1 MATIQKKCHEVILM
15 RKKLSAAKK
24 ILAMSVLCLAFLTAC
39 GGKEDEQPQGGQF
52 PTGSTEGQQLD
63 VVLDENDF
71 PDVAAGLDGGTFLGM
86 QFHKGE
92 PVQLWASDPQG
103 GDTVSIYLY
112 RKDGTRETVIET
124 VSWDDTMS
132 GGYLDGQGNYYGIAK
147 NKVTKTDTSGQPLFS
162 AAAGNIRTHD
172 SIEEI
177 CSTPGGETALLARV
191 TDPDTSII
199 GMKLME
205 VGQDGKLTEVELN
218 ADRKSSYENPPSL
231 AAHLGAWG
239 EDLLL
244 LDGDYVYKI
253 DLQTGTLT
261 QAVSLIQTSYVA
273 HQQVSEEAI
282 RAMCIPESGRIELL
296 WAYSSGRGR
305 CENLTF
311 KDMTKERET
320 ITLSGWNIDPW
331 LKEQVAKF
339 NTAND
344 KYYISIKS
352 VSDTSAAYDLRI
364 NTGIE
369 IATGKGPEL
378 VYGEYMLESVS
389 GMIEKGILTDL
400 APLMEQSGIK
410 EEDYFPM
417 AFRWRTGDAIYG
429 ICYEAVAKDHL
440 IKAEV
445 LGDVRNPDMETL
457 LDAMLA
463 YPEKA
468 CFSGGGSSS
477 KNILRD
483 FLYVSDTLY
492 GMLDWEAGTCD
503 FSGELLPKMLEV
515 AKRYAYWSSDVA
527 VTKRRQNT
535 DSYAFPTKEEN
546 EAEGYVPFI
555 YIFDDGIHP
564 VVDTGRD
571 RTLCINAN
579 SAHPEAAW
587 EFLSF
592 ILSEEAQETIYS
604 FQNRRKLPVM
614 KKAFLSG
621 GQDFIDRNQAISVP
635 GYEPPKANVD
645 GLAEYLEDARE
656 WSWKTK
662 PIVEII
668 VEEASGYFNGARDIQ
683 QVLDA
688 AQNRVQLYMD
698 ERGGTY

>member
-1 MATIQKKCHEVILM
+1 M

-24 ILAMSVLCLAFLTAC
+24 ILAMSVLCLVSLTAC
-39 GGKEDEQPQGGQF
+39 GGKADEQPEGGQF
-52 PTGSTEGQQLD
+52 PAGSTEGQQLD

-71 PDVAAGLDGGTFLGM
+71 PDIAAELSGGTFLGM
-86 QFHKGE
+86 QFYKGE
-92 PVQLWASDPQG
+92 PVQLWASEPQG
-103 GDTVSIYLY
+103 GNAVSIYLY
-112 RKDGTRETVIET
+112 RKDKTRETVIET
-124 VSWDDTMS
+124 ISWDDTMS
-132 GGYLDGQGNYYGIAK
+132 GGYLDEQGNYYGIVL
-147 NKVTKTDTSGQPLFS
+147 NKVTKTDASGKTLFS
-162 AAAGNIRTHD
+162 ATAGAAGRFD

-177 CSTPGGETALLARV
+177 CSAPGGKTALLAELE
-191 TDPDTSII
+191 DPETSY
-199 GMKLME
+199 MNMTLME
-205 VGQDGKLTEVELN
+205 LGQGGELTKVELKTDKN
-218 ADRKSSYENPPSL
+218 STARNLPSMT
-231 AAHLGAWG
+231 AHLGTWG

-244 LDGDYVYKI
+244 MDGDYIYKI
-253 DLQTGTLT
+253 DLKTGTLT

-273 HQQVSEEAI
+273 QKYAPPESQEDI
-282 RAMCIPESGRIELL
+282 RAVYIPESGRIELL

-320 ITLSGWNIDPW
+320 ITLSGWRIDSW

-339 NTAND
+339 NSAND
-344 KYYISIKS
+344 RYYISIKT
-352 VSDTSAAYDLRI
+352 VSDDTRDAYDFRI
-364 NTGIE
+364 NFGIE

-378 VYGEYMLESVS
+378 VYDGEYMLESVS
-389 GMIEKGILTDL
+389 GAIEKGILMDL

-417 AFRWRTGDAIYG
+417 TFRWRTGDAIYG
-429 ICYEAVAKDHL
+429 ICYEAFAKDYL
-440 IKAEV
+440 IKADV

-468 CFSGGGSSS
+468 CFSSGLPPHS
-477 KNILRD
+477 ILWEL
-483 FLYVSDTLY
+483 LYVSDTLY

-515 AKRYAYWSSDVA
+515 AKRYEYSSSDAA
-527 VTKRRQNT
+527 VTKERHNFN
-535 DSYAFPTKEEN
+535 SYVFPTEEEL
-546 EAEGYVPFI
+546 EAEGYVPFL
-555 YIFDDGIHP
+555 YMFDDGIHP
-564 VVDTGRD
+564 VVDNYKD

-604 FQNRRKLPVM
+604 FQNKYDLPVM
-614 KKAFLSG
+614 KKVFLSG
-621 GQDFIDRNQAISVP
+621 GQDFIDRNQSISVP

-656 WSWKTK
+656 RSWKTE
-662 PIVEII
+662 PIVDII
-668 VEEASGYFNGARDIQ
+668 IEEARAYFDGAKDIQ
-683 QVLDA
+683 QVLDV
-688 AQNRVQLYMD
+688 AQNRVQLYLD

>member
-1 MATIQKKCHEVILM
+1 M
-15 RKKLSAAKK
+15 RKKSLTGMK
-24 ILAMSVLCLAFLTAC
+24 ILAASVLCLAFLTAC
-39 GGKEDEQPQGGQF
+39 GGKEDKQPEGGQF
-52 PTGSTEGQQLD
+52 PTGGTEGQQLD

-86 QFHKGE
+86 QFYKGE
-92 PVQLWASDPQG
+92 PVQLWASKPRQG
-103 GDTVSIYLY
+103 NAVSVYLY

-124 VSWDDTMS
+124 VNWDDTMS
-132 GGYLDGQGNYYGIAK
+132 GGYLDEQGNYYGIAY
-147 NKVTKTDTSGQPLFS
+147 NKVTKTDASGKTLFS
-162 AAAGNIRTHD
+162 AVAGIEGRFD

-177 CSTPGGETALLARV
+177 CSTPGGKTALLAKLE
-191 TDPDTSII
+191 DPETTY
-199 GMKLME
+199 MNMTLME
-205 VGQDGKLTEVELN
+205 LGQGGELTKVELKTDKN
-218 ADRKSSYENPPSL
+218 STARNSPSM
-231 AAHLGAWG
+231 AAHLGTWG

-244 LDGDYVYKI
+244 MDGDYIYKI
-253 DLQTGTLT
+253 DLQAGTLT
-261 QAVSLIQTSYVA
+261 QAVSMIQTSYVA
-273 HQQVSEEAI
+273 QQYAPPESQEDI
-282 RAMCIPESGRIELL
+282 RAVYIPESGRIELL

-305 CENLTF
+305 CENLIF

-320 ITLSGWNIDPW
+320 ITLSGWNIDSW

-339 NTAND
+339 NSAND
-344 KYYISIKS
+344 RYYISIKT
-352 VSDTSAAYDLRI
+352 VSDNGSAAYDFRI

-389 GMIEKGILTDL
+389 GMIEKGILMDL

-410 EEDYFPM
+410 EEDYFPL
-417 AFRWRTGDAIYG
+417 AFRWRTGDGIYG
-429 ICYEAVAKDHL
+429 ICYEAVAKDYL
-440 IKAEV
+440 IKADV

-468 CFSGGGSSS
+468 CFSGSASSS

-492 GMLDWEAGTCD
+492 GTLDWEAGACD
-503 FSGELLPKMLEV
+503 FSGELLPKMLQV
-515 AKRYAYWSSDVA
+515 AKRYEYWSSDAA
-527 VTKRRQNT
+527 VTKRRQNF
-535 DSYAFPTKEEN
+535 DSYVFPTEEEH
-546 EAEGYVPFI
+546 EAEGYVPFL

-564 VVDTGRD
+564 VVDNSRD
-571 RTLCINAN
+571 RTLCINVN

-604 FQNRRKLPVM
+604 FQNRFELPVM
-614 KKAFLSG
+614 KKAFFSG
-621 GQDFIDRNQAISVP
+621 GQDFIDRNQSIAQSISVP

-656 WSWKTK
+656 RSWKTE

-668 VEEASGYFNGARDIQ
+668 VEEASGYFSGVKDIQ
-683 QVLDA
+683 QVLDV

-698 ERGGTY
+698 ERGGSR

>member
-1 MATIQKKCHEVILM
+1 M
-15 RKKLSAAKK
+15 KK
-24 ILAMSVLCLAFLTAC
+24 ITIFIASVLCLALLAAC
-39 GGKEDEQPQGGQF
+39 GGKDEQSEDGQF
-52 PTGSTEGQQLD
+52 PAGGTGDRQLD
-63 VVLDENDF
+63 VVLDEDDF

-92 PVQLWASDPQG
+92 PVQLWASKPQG
-103 GDTVSIYLY
+103 GNAVSVYLY
-112 RKDGTRETVIET
+112 RKDGTRETVVET
-124 VSWDDTMS
+124 IGWDVTMS
-132 GGYLDGQGNYYGIAK
+132 GGYLDEQGNYYGIAK
-147 NKVTKTDTSGQPLFS
+147 NKVTKTDSLGQMLFL
-162 AAAGNIRTHD
+162 AAAGVEGRFD

-177 CSTPGGETALLARV
+177 CSTPDGKTALLAQIE
-191 TDPDTSII
+191 DPETTY
-199 GMKLME
+199 MNMTLME
-205 VGQDGKLTEVELN
+205 LGQDGKLTKVEPQS
-218 ADRKSSYENPPSL
+218 DRNSRTGNLPSMT
-231 AAHLGAWG
+231 AHLGTWG

-244 LDGDYVYKI
+244 LDGDYIYKI
-253 DLQTGTLT
+253 DLKTGTLT
-261 QAVSLIQTSYVA
+261 QAVSLVQTSYAA
-273 HQQVSEEAI
+273 HKQESQEEI
-282 RAMCIPESGRIELL
+282 RAFSIPESGTIELL
-296 WAYSSGRGR
+296 WAYPLGRGR

-320 ITLSGWNIDPW
+320 ITLSGWSIDSW

-339 NTAND
+339 NSSND
-344 KYYISIKS
+344 KYYISIKT
-352 VSDTSAAYDLRI
+352 VSDRSAMYDFKI

-389 GMIEKGILTDL
+389 GMIEKGVLMDL

-417 AFRWRTGDAIYG
+417 AFRWRTGDGIYG
-429 ICYEAVAKDHL
+429 ICCKAIAKDHL
-440 IKAEV
+440 LKADV

-457 LDAMLA
+457 LDTLLA

-477 KNILRD
+477 KNILREL
-483 FLYVSDTLY
+483 LYVSDTLY

-503 FSGELLPKMLEV
+503 FSGGLLQKMLEA
-515 AKRYAYWSSDVA
+515 AKRYEYSSSDA
-527 VTKRRQNT
+527 EVTKLRRNV
-535 DSYAFPTKEEN
+535 DSYVFPTKEEL
-546 EAEGYVPFI
+546 EAEGYVPFL

-564 VVDTGRD
+564 VVDSYQD
-571 RTLCINAN
+571 NTLCINAN

-592 ILSEEAQETIYS
+592 ILSEEAQGTIYS
-604 FQNRRKLPVM
+604 YQNRFELPVM

-621 GQDFIDRNQAISVP
+621 GQDFIDRSQSISVP

-656 WSWKTK
+656 RSWKTE

-668 VEEASGYFNGARDIQ
+668 VEEASAYFKGAKDIQ
-683 QVLDA
+683 QVLDL

-698 ERGGTY
+698 ERR

>member
-1 MATIQKKCHEVILM
+1 M

-24 ILAMSVLCLAFLTAC
+24 ILAVSVLCLVFLTAC
-39 GGKEDEQPQGGQF
+39 GGKEDEQPESGQF
-52 PTGSTEGQQLD
+52 PAGSTGGQQLD

-71 PDVAAGLDGGTFLGM
+71 PDIAAELDGGTFLGM
-86 QFHKGE
+86 QFYKGE
-92 PVQLWASDPQG
+92 PVQLWASRQREG
-103 GDTVSIYLY
+103 NTVSIYLY
-112 RKDGTRETVIET
+112 RKDKTRETVIET
-124 VSWDDTMS
+124 VSWDDTLS
-132 GGYLDGQGNYYGIAK
+132 GGYLDERGNYYGIVF
-147 NKVTKTDTSGQPLFS
+147 NKVTKTDASGKTLFS
-162 AAAGNIRTHD
+162 ATAGVEGRFD

-177 CSTPGGETALLARV
+177 CSTPGGETVLLARLE
-191 TDPDTSII
+191 DPETTY
-199 GMKLME
+199 MNMTLME
-205 VGQDGKLTEVELN
+205 LGQGGELTKVELKTDKN
-218 ADRKSSYENPPSL
+218 STARNLPSTT
-231 AAHLGAWG
+231 AHLGIWG

-244 LDGDYVYKI
+244 MDGDYIYKI

-261 QAVSLIQTSYVA
+261 QAVSLVQTSYAA
-273 HQQVSEEAI
+273 HQRESQEDIKAV
-282 RAMCIPESGRIELL
+282 CIPESGRIELL

-320 ITLSGWNIDPW
+320 IILSGWQIDSW
-331 LKEQVAKF
+331 LKEQIAKF
-339 NTAND
+339 NSAND
-344 KYYISIKS
+344 RYYISIKT
-352 VSDTSAAYDLRI
+352 VSNDTRDAYDFRI

-378 VYGEYMLESVS
+378 VYGVEYMLESVS
-389 GMIEKGILTDL
+389 GAIEKGILMDL
-400 APLMEQSGIK
+400 APLLEQSGIK

-429 ICYEAVAKDHL
+429 ICYEAVAKDQL

-445 LGDVRNPDMETL
+445 LGDIRNPDMETL

-468 CFSGGGSSS
+468 CFSGGASSS
-477 KNILRD
+477 GKILWEL
-483 FLYVSDTLY
+483 LYVSDSLY

-515 AKRYAYWSSDVA
+515 AKRYEYSSSDEA
-527 VTKRRQNT
+527 VTKRRDNVS
-535 DSYAFPTKEEN
+535 SYVFPTEEEN
-546 EAEGYVPFI
+546 EAEGYVPFL

-564 VVDTGRD
+564 VVDDARD

-592 ILSEEAQETIYS
+592 ILSEEAQDTIYS
-604 FQNRRKLPVM
+604 FRNKYHLPVM
-614 KKAFLSG
+614 KKVFLSG
-621 GQDFIDRNQAISVP
+621 GQDFIENYQSLAAF
-635 GYEPPKANVD
+635 GYELPKSTNVD

-656 WSWKTK
+656 RSWKTE

-668 VEEASGYFNGARDIQ
+668 VEEAGEYFSGVKNIQ

-688 AQNRVQLYMD
+688 IRNRVQLYMD